1 MKGIILAGGSG
12 TRLYPVTKVASK
24 QLMPIYDKPMVYY
37 PLSTLMLAGIKD
49 ILVIS
54 TPEDTPKYESLL
66 GDGSQL
72 GLSFSY
78 RVQPSPDGL
87 AQAFILGEEFIGND
101 DVSLILGDNIFY
113 GGHLPERLQ
122 KSVKVVQSSKDAIVF
137 GYYVNNPEQ
146 YGVLEF
152 DQNGNAISIEEKPV
166 NPKSNYAISGLYFY
180 PNDVIK
186 VAKNQKPS
194 PRGELEITDVNQYYL
209 NQDRLQVEQMGRGYA
224 WLDTGTHDSLLE
236 ASQFVQTLEKRQ
248 GMKISC
254 IEEIAFRMKYIDKD
268 QLQLLGNELANNQYG
283 QYLLKIAETR

>member
-12 TRLYPVTKVASK
+12 TRLYPITKVASK

-66 GDGSQL
+66 GDGSHL

-101 DVSLILGDNIFY
+101 DVSLILGDNVFY

-180 PNDVIK
+180 PNDVIE

-209 NQDRLQVEQMGRGYA
+209 NQDRLKVEQMGRGYA